1 LRAVPSGHLA
11 NRVLR
16 RFNNTSEQHGD
27 SANGGACCDTYVV
40 AIRFADVEI
49 DVAGREIHCGGAPV
63 AVEPQV
69 FDVLV
74 HLIRNRDRVVP
85 KEDLLDEVWRHRFV
99 TESALSSRVKS
110 ARRAIGDNGRDQ
122 RMIRTVHG
130 RGYRFVAAVEEDE
143 STPGARTALI
153 GNAVR
158 AAPTERP
165 PVRLPV
171 QTTPFVGR
179 AHEIALLTEQLAD
192 PTCRLLT
199 IMGPG
204 GIGKTRLAVE
214 VARKGQAD
222 FADGVFFVPLAS
234 VSDADQV
241 VYAIARSMRV
251 PLDARVDPV
260 TQLLTHVTD
269 ENVLLVLDNLEH
281 LPLTDLVARI
291 LASGE
296 HVTVLVTS
304 RERLNLRAEW
314 VYDLGGLG
322 LFAESGS
329 EDANDAVNLFT
340 LSAQRTHAG
349 FAVHEGNEEAVRRI
363 CRLVGGM
370 PLALE
375 LAAGWS
381 ELLSAEEIAAEI
393 ERGLDILE
401 TDLHDV
407 PERHRSMQAVFDTA
421 WERLTADEQDA
432 FVRLSVFRGGFTR
445 SAAEAVAGAGLP
457 MLRKLN
463 SKSMI
468 AATQDNRYTIHELLR
483 QHGERKLDDSGRAP
497 EACRRHSDHFLRWL
511 SDLATSL
518 KGGRQLATMHDL
530 GADMDNIRVAWNDAI
545 ANSRVKAVLAAVEPL
560 WLFFDTRGNVGE
572 MSLLFRNVATA
583 PASQPGA
590 ATTYAGL
597 LRACHGMVRV
607 QQGALEDGRALLTE
621 GLNELEV
628 CPEERDH
635 STKVALVQLW
645 LGWASFLLARNAEA
659 DEFGRRG
666 LALYEAAG
674 DLWGVARCQY
684 LIGNN
689 DTALGRL
696 RSAKQVLEA
705 CRSTATA
712 IGDRRALALACRNLS
727 ILAGWFGDY
736 ETARSLIDESLKLS
750 EAFGDRLGM
759 AYAMREIG
767 KLEIIEG
774 KGSAAVETL
783 EASIAITDDISARW
797 ESAATA
803 DDLGNALAA
812 IGDYQAAERALT
824 TCLAAAE
831 ASSNRYYMAR
841 CVGDLGALALGR
853 GDLEGAERLLTDA
866 GTRWRVIGHE
876 PYLAWTLAQLGHVVS
891 VDSSRRSQAESFYAE
906 ALQLTIRHRLAPFAL
921 DVIAGVATLEY
932 AGPREE
938 RESLRQLA
946 VHHPAASS
954 ATRQRAR
961 ARLAGGQKEPLAHDL
976 WSVAMALAERF
987 RAE

>member
-1 LRAVPSGHLA
+1 M
-11 NRVLR
+11 
-16 RFNNTSEQHGD
+16 
-27 SANGGACCDTYVV
+27 

-49 DVAGREIHCGGAPV
+49 DVAAREIHCGGAPV
-63 AVEPQV
+63 PVEPQV

-85 KEDLLDEVWRHRFV
+85 KEELLDEVWRHRFV

-110 ARRAIGDNGRDQ
+110 VRRAIGDNGRDQ

-130 RGYRFVAAVEEDE
+130 RGYRFVAPVEEDE
-143 STPGARTALI
+143 STRGARTART
-153 GNAVR
+153 GNAAQ

-179 AHEIALLTEQLAD
+179 AHEIALLAGRLAD
-192 PTCRLLT
+192 AACRLLT

-204 GIGKTRLAVE
+204 GIGKTRLALE
-214 VARKGQAD
+214 VARRAQAD

-234 VSDADQV
+234 VSDGDQV
-241 VYAIARSMRV
+241 VYAIARSMRL
-251 PLDARVDPV
+251 PLDARADPV

-269 ENVLLVLDNLEH
+269 ERVLLVLDNLEH
-281 LPLTDLVARI
+281 LPRTDLISRI

-296 HVTVLVTS
+296 HVTVLATS

-314 VYDLGGLG
+314 VYELGGLG
-322 LFAESGS
+322 LSAEPGS
-329 EDANDAVNLFT
+329 DDANDAVDLFT
-340 LSAQRTHAG
+340 RSAQRTLAG
-349 FAVHEGNEEAVRRI
+349 FALHEGNEEAVRRI

-407 PERHRSMQAVFDTA
+407 PERQRSMRAVFETA

-457 MLRKLN
+457 MLRRLN
-463 SKSMI
+463 GKSMI
-468 AATQDNRYTIHELLR
+468 ATTEDNRNAMHELLR
-483 QHGERKLDDSGRAP
+483 QHGERKLDESGCAA
-497 EACRRHSDHFLRWL
+497 EARRRHSDHFLGWL

-518 KGGRQLATMHDL
+518 KGGRQLAAMHDL

-545 ANSRVKAVLAAVEPL
+545 ANSRVEAVLAAVEPL
-560 WLFFDTRGNVGE
+560 WLFFDTRGSVGE
-572 MSLLFRNVATA
+572 MGLLFRDAAMA
-583 PASQPGA
+583 PASQPRA
-590 ATTYAGL
+590 AATYAGL

-607 QQGALEDGRALLTE
+607 QQGALEDGLALLVE
-621 GLNELEV
+621 GLNELQV
-628 CPEERDH
+628 CSEEHDH
-635 STKVALVQLW
+635 PTKVALVHLW

-674 DLWGVARCQY
+674 DRWGIARCQY

-696 RSAKQVLEA
+696 RSAERVLEA

-712 IGDRRALALACRNLS
+712 IGDRRALALASRNLS

-750 EAFGDRLGM
+750 ETFGDRLGM

-767 KLEIIEG
+767 KLEVIEG

-783 EASIAITDDISARW
+783 EASIAITDDIGAQW

-812 IGDYQAAERALT
+812 IGDHHAAERALT

-831 ASSNRYYMAR
+831 ATSNRYYTAR
-841 CVGDLGALALGR
+841 SIGDLGAIALGR
-853 GDLEGAERLLTDA
+853 GDLERAEHLLADA
-866 GTRWRVIGHE
+866 STRWRAMGHE

-891 VDSSRRSQAESFYAE
+891 ADSSRRRQAERFYAE

-921 DVIAGVATLEY
+921 DVIAGAATLDDC
-932 AGPREE
+932 GPLEE
-938 RESLRQLA
+938 RKSLLQLA
-946 VHHPAASS
+946 AHHPASSS
-954 ATRQRAR
+954 ATRQRAQ
-961 ARLAGGQKEPLAHDL
+961 ARLAGGQGAPLAHDL
-976 WSVAMALAERF
+976 WSAAQALAERF